1 MTAREDR
8 EKLRSSRENLS
19 KFFYDLA
26 KATFTAMVVGDV
38 VTMFLK
44 EDVTTTAVWLFVT
57 GLVTTSLL
65 LGTEFLNCKDMEA
78 LIMTLAGTGVVALVL
93 NIWLST
99 KSGKKWLKSL

>member
-8 EKLRSSRENLS
+8 VKLRSSRENLS
-19 KFFYDLA
+19 KFFYDLS

-65 LGTEFLNCKDMEA
+65 SMFGYRISKM
-78 LIMTLAGTGVVALVL
+78 
-93 NIWLST
+93 
-99 KSGKKWLKSL
+99 